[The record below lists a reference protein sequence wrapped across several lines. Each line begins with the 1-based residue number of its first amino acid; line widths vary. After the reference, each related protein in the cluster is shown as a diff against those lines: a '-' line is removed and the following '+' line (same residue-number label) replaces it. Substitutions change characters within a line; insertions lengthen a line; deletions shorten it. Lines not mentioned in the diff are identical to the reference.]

1 MMPEPSPN
9 PNAVVARQ
17 ANAVRDSPVSAAGD
31 PHDADAS
38 ALNASTPSPVGLFE
52 RSTQAASRP
61 LAAIQRAFAELSTS
75 DQPVGDV
82 SAPVPSPR
90 RRRGYSGH
98 SDDARPPVGGSSG
111 DWLPDSAS
119 AADVQAEIDARA
131 AIETEAALGTLRT
144 LFPTV
149 EKDVLEVVLLSSGG
163 DLAQAVDSLLEM
175 S

>member
-9 PNAVVARQ
+9 PNAVAARQ
-17 ANAVRDSPVSAAGD
+17 ANAMRDSPVSASGD

-61 LAAIQRAFAELSTS
+61 LAAIQRAFADLSVA
-75 DQPVGDV
+75 DPVAA
-82 SAPVPSPR
+82 SPTSPR

-98 SDDARPPVGGSSG
+98 SDDVRPPVGGSSG

-131 AIETEAALGTLRT
+131 AAETEAALGTLRT
-144 LFPTV
+144 LFPTM
-149 EKDVLEVVLLSSGG
+149 ETGVLEVVLVSSGG